1 MVLNNFKSK
10 GLGKGLAAL
19 LGESQSSESAEGK
32 TQNNFSSEK
41 IPTHLLKPNR
51 FQPRKNFDKKQLDEL
66 AQSIKTR
73 GIIQPIVVRPSDKNT
88 FEIIAGERRWRAA
101 QLVQLHEI
109 PIVKLDVDDTL
120 AAEFAVLENIQ
131 REGLNALEE
140 ADGYELLM
148 DKFSYTQDKLSE
160 MIGKS
165 RAHIANTLRLKKLPA
180 EIQDMITQGILT
192 PGHARTL
199 IDVSGNVELAKTI
212 VNNNLSVRQAEF
224 LAKKTHLSKTS
235 NNQKSIKQLDPNIAQ
250 LIEDLQNKTGMVVN
264 IADKKK
270 KGGTISFQYNNL
282 AQLEFLIK
290 SIKESY

>member
-19 LGESQSSESAEGK
+19 LGESENKDPIVE
-32 TQNNFSSEK
+32 QNFTSEK
-41 IPTHLLKPNR
+41 VLTHLLKPNR
-51 FQPRKNFDKKQLDEL
+51 FQPRKNFDKKKLDEL
-66 AQSIKTR
+66 AQSIKIR
-73 GIIQPIVVRPSDKNT
+73 GIIQPIVVRPLDKNT

-101 QLVQLHEI
+101 QLAQLHEV
-109 PIVKLDVDDTL
+109 PVVKLDVDDTL

-165 RAHIANTLRLKKLPA
+165 RAHIANTLRLKKLPV

-224 LAKKTHLSKTS
+224 LAKKTHLSTTP
-235 NNQKSIKQLDPNIAQ
+235 NNQKSIKQLDPNITQ

-270 KGGTISFQYNNL
+270 KGGVISFQYNNL

>member
-19 LGESQSSESAEGK
+19 LGESENKDPIVE
-32 TQNNFSSEK
+32 QNFTSEK
-41 IPTHLLKPNR
+41 VSTHLLKPNR

-224 LAKKTHLSKTS
+224 LAKKTHLSTTP

-270 KGGTISFQYNNL
+270 KGGAISFQYNNL

>member
-10 GLGKGLAAL
+10 GLGKGLAVL
-19 LGESQSSESAEGK
+19 LGESENKDPIAE
-32 TQNNFSSEK
+32 QNFTSEK
-41 IPTHLLKPNR
+41 VSTHLLKPNR

-101 QLVQLHEI
+101 QLAQLHEI

-224 LAKKTHLSKTS
+224 LAKKTHLSTTP
-235 NNQKSIKQLDPNIAQ
+235 NNQKSIKQLDPNTAQ
-250 LIEDLQNKTGMVVN
+250 LIEDLQSKTGMVVN

-270 KGGTISFQYNNL
+270 KGGAISFQYNNL

>member
-19 LGESQSSESAEGK
+19 LGESETKEPVIE
-32 TQNNFSSEK
+32 QNFTSEK
-41 IPTHLLKPNR
+41 VATHLLKPNR

-66 AQSIKTR
+66 AQSIKAR
-73 GIIQPIVVRPSDKNT
+73 GIIQPIVVRPSNDNT

-101 QLVQLHEI
+101 QLAQLHEI
-109 PIVKLDVDDTL
+109 PVVKLDVDDTL

-140 ADGYELLM
+140 ADGYKLLM
-148 DKFSYTQDKLSE
+148 DKFGYTQDKLSE

-165 RAHIANTLRLKKLPA
+165 RAHIANTLRLKKLPV

-199 IDVSGNVELAKTI
+199 IDVSGNVE
-212 VNNNLSVRQAEF
+212 
-224 LAKKTHLSKTS
+224 
-235 NNQKSIKQLDPNIAQ
+235 
-250 LIEDLQNKTGMVVN
+250 
-264 IADKKK
+264 
-270 KGGTISFQYNNL
+270 
-282 AQLEFLIK
+282 
-290 SIKESY
+290 

>member
-19 LGESQSSESAEGK
+19 LGESETKEPVIE
-32 TQNNFSSEK
+32 QNFTSEK
-41 IPTHLLKPNR
+41 VATHLLKPNK

-101 QLVQLHEI
+101 QLAQLHEI
-109 PIVKLDVDDTL
+109 PVVKLDVDDGL

-270 KGGTISFQYNNL
+270 KGGAISFQYNNL

>member
-19 LGESQSSESAEGK
+19 LGESETKEPVIE
-32 TQNNFSSEK
+32 QNFTSEK
-41 IPTHLLKPNR
+41 VATHLLKPNK

-73 GIIQPIVVRPSDKNT
+73 GIIQPIVVRPSNDNT

-101 QLVQLHEI
+101 QLAQLHEI

-120 AAEFAVLENIQ
+120 AAEIAVLENIQ

-140 ADGYELLM
+140 ADGYELLI

-165 RAHIANTLRLKKLPA
+165 RTHITNTLRLKKLPF
-180 EIQDMITQGILT
+180 EIQDMITEGILT

-199 IDVSGNVELAKTI
+199 IEVSGNVELAKTI
-212 VNNNLSVRQAEF
+212 ANNNLSVRQAEF
-224 LAKKTHLSKTS
+224 LAKKKHSLSTS
-235 NNQKSIKQLDPNIAQ
+235 NNNKSKKKIDPNIVE
-250 LIEDLQNKTGMVVN
+250 LIDDLQRKTGMTVN
-264 IADKKK
+264 ISDKKK
-270 KGGTISFQYNNL
+270 IGGVISFDYKNP

-290 SIKESY
+290 AIKENY

>member
-1 MVLNNFKSK
+1 MVLNNFKTK

-19 LGESQSSESAEGK
+19 LGESETKEAVIE
-32 TQNNFSSEK
+32 QNFTSEK
-41 IPTHLLKPNR
+41 VATHLLKPNR

-73 GIIQPIVVRPSDKNT
+73 GIIQPIVVRPSNDNT

-101 QLVQLHEI
+101 QLAQLHEI
-109 PIVKLDVDDTL
+109 PVVKLDVDDTL

-148 DKFSYTQDKLSE
+148 NKFSYTQDKLSE

-165 RAHIANTLRLKKLPA
+165 RAHIANTLRLKKLPV
-180 EIQDMITQGILT
+180 EIQNMITQGILT

-212 VNNNLSVRQAEF
+212 ANNNLSVRQAEF
-224 LAKKTHLSKTS
+224 LAKKTHSSTTP
-235 NNQKSIKQLDPNIAQ
+235 NNQKIIKKVDPNIVE
-250 LIEDLQNKTGMVVN
+250 LIENLQNKTGMVVT
-264 IADKKK
+264 ISDKKK
-270 KGGTISFQYNNL
+270 KGGAITFQYDNL

-290 SIKESY
+290 SIKNNY

>member
-19 LGESQSSESAEGK
+19 LGESENKDPIAE
-32 TQNNFSSEK
+32 QNFTSEK
-41 IPTHLLKPNR
+41 VSTHLLKPNR

-101 QLVQLHEI
+101 QLAQLHEI
-109 PIVKLDVDDTL
+109 PVVKLDVDDGL

-165 RAHIANTLRLKKLPA
+165 RAHIANTLRLKKLPV

-199 IDVSGNVELAKTI
+199 IDLSGNVELAKTI
-212 VNNNLSVRQAEF
+212 ANNNLSVRQAES
-224 LAKKTHLSKTS
+224 LAKKTHSSTIP
-235 NNQKSIKQLDPNIAQ
+235 NNQKSIKMLDPNIAD
-250 LIEDLQNKTGMVVN
+250 LVETLQNKTGMVVN
-264 IADKKK
+264 IFDKK
-270 KGGTISFQYNNL
+270 KGGGAISFKYNNL

-290 SIKESY
+290 SIKENY

>member
-19 LGESQSSESAEGK
+19 LGESETKEVVIE
-32 TQNNFSSEK
+32 QNFTSEK
-41 IPTHLLKPNR
+41 VVTHLLKPNR

-73 GIIQPIVVRPSDKNT
+73 GIIQPIVVRPSNDNT

-101 QLVQLHEI
+101 QLAQLHEI
-109 PIVKLDVDDTL
+109 PVVKLDVDDTL

-148 DKFSYTQDKLSE
+148 NKFSYTQDKLSE

-165 RAHIANTLRLKKLPA
+165 RAHIANTLRLKKLPV
-180 EIQDMITQGILT
+180 EIQNMITQGILT

-212 VNNNLSVRQAEF
+212 ANNNLSVRQAEF
-224 LAKKTHLSKTS
+224 LAKKTHSSTTP
-235 NNQKSIKQLDPNIAQ
+235 NNQKIIKKVDPNIVE
-250 LIEDLQNKTGMVVN
+250 LIENLQNKTGMVVT
-264 IADKKK
+264 ISDKKK
-270 KGGTISFQYNNL
+270 KGGAITFQYDNL

-290 SIKESY
+290 SIKNNY

>member
-19 LGESQSSESAEGK
+19 LGESETKEAVIE
-32 TQNNFSSEK
+32 QNFTSEK
-41 IPTHLLKPNR
+41 VATHLLKPNK

-73 GIIQPIVVRPSDKNT
+73 GIIQPIVVRPSNDNT

-101 QLVQLHEI
+101 QLAQLHEI
-109 PIVKLDVDDTL
+109 PVVKLDVDDTL

-148 DKFSYTQDKLSE
+148 NKFSYTQDKLSE

-165 RAHIANTLRLKKLPA
+165 RAHIANTLRLKKLPV
-180 EIQDMITQGILT
+180 EIQNMITQGILK

-212 VNNNLSVRQAEF
+212 ANNNLSVRQAEF
-224 LAKKTHLSKTS
+224 LAKETHSSTTP
-235 NNQKSIKQLDPNIAQ
+235 NNQKIIKKVDPNIVE
-250 LIEDLQNKTGMVVN
+250 LIENLQNKTGMVVT
-264 IADKKK
+264 ISDKKK
-270 KGGTISFQYNNL
+270 KGGAITFQYDNL

-290 SIKESY
+290 SIKNNY

>member
-19 LGESQSSESAEGK
+19 LGESENKDPIVE
-32 TQNNFSSEK
+32 QNFTSEK
-41 IPTHLLKPNR
+41 VSTHLLKPNR
-51 FQPRKNFDKKQLDEL
+51 FQPRKNFNKKQLDDL

-101 QLVQLHEI
+101 QLAQLHEV
-109 PIVKLDVDDTL
+109 PVVKLDVDDTL

-165 RAHIANTLRLKKLPA
+165 RAHIANTLRLKKLPV
-180 EIQDMITQGILT
+180 EIQDMIIQGILT

-199 IDVSGNVELAKTI
+199 IDLSGNVELAKTI
-212 VNNNLSVRQAEF
+212 ANNNLSVRQAES
-224 LAKKTHLSKTS
+224 LAKKKHSSTVP
-235 NNQKSIKQLDPNIAQ
+235 NNQKSIKKLDPNTAD
-250 LIEDLQNKTGMVVN
+250 LVETLQNKTGMVVN
-264 IADKKK
+264 IFDKKR
-270 KGGTISFQYNNL
+270 GGGVISFKYNNL

-290 SIKESY
+290 SIKENY

>member
-19 LGESQSSESAEGK
+19 LGESENKDPIVE
-32 TQNNFSSEK
+32 QNFTSEK
-41 IPTHLLKPNR
+41 VSTHLLKPNR

-66 AQSIKTR
+66 AQSIKIR

-101 QLVQLHEI
+101 QLAQLHEV
-109 PIVKLDVDDTL
+109 PVVKLDVDDTL

-165 RAHIANTLRLKKLPA
+165 RAHIANTLRLKKLPV

-199 IDVSGNVELAKTI
+199 IDLSGNVELAKTI
-212 VNNNLSVRQAEF
+212 ANNNLSVRQAES
-224 LAKKTHLSKTS
+224 LAKKTHSSTIP
-235 NNQKSIKQLDPNIAQ
+235 NNQKSIKMLDPNIAD
-250 LIEDLQNKTGMVVN
+250 LVEALQNKTGMVVN
-264 IADKKK
+264 IFDKK
-270 KGGTISFQYNNL
+270 KGGGAISFKYNNL

-290 SIKESY
+290 SIKENY

>member
-19 LGESQSSESAEGK
+19 LGESENKDPIVE
-32 TQNNFSSEK
+32 QNFTSEK
-41 IPTHLLKPNR
+41 VSTHLLKPNR

-101 QLVQLHEI
+101 QLAQLHEI
-109 PIVKLDVDDTL
+109 PVVKLDVDDDL

-165 RAHIANTLRLKKLPA
+165 RAHIANTLRLKKLPV

-199 IDVSGNVELAKTI
+199 IDLSGNVELAKTI
-212 VNNNLSVRQAEF
+212 ANNNLSVRQAES
-224 LAKKTHLSKTS
+224 LAKKTHSSTVP
-235 NNQKSIKQLDPNIAQ
+235 NNQKSIKKLDPNIAD
-250 LIEDLQNKTGMVVN
+250 LVETLQNKMGMVVN
-264 IADKKK
+264 IFDKKR
-270 KGGTISFQYNNL
+270 GGGVISFKYDNL

-290 SIKESY
+290 SIKENY

>member
-19 LGESQSSESAEGK
+19 LGESETKEAVIE
-32 TQNNFSSEK
+32 QNFTSEK
-41 IPTHLLKPNR
+41 VATHLLKPNR

-66 AQSIKTR
+66 AQSIKIR
-73 GIIQPIVVRPSDKNT
+73 GIIQPIVVRPSNDNT

-101 QLVQLHEI
+101 QLAQLHEI
-109 PIVKLDVDDTL
+109 PVVKLDVDDTL

-148 DKFSYTQDKLSE
+148 NKFSYTQDKLSE

-165 RAHIANTLRLKKLPA
+165 RAHIANTLRLKKLPV
-180 EIQDMITQGILT
+180 EIQNMITQGILT

-212 VNNNLSVRQAEF
+212 ANNNLSVRQAEF
-224 LAKKTHLSKTS
+224 LAKKTHSSTTP
-235 NNQKSIKQLDPNIAQ
+235 NNQKIIKKVDPNIVE
-250 LIEDLQNKTGMVVN
+250 LIENLQNKTGMVVT
-264 IADKKK
+264 ISDKKK
-270 KGGTISFQYNNL
+270 KGGAITFQYDNL

-290 SIKESY
+290 SIKHNY

>member
-19 LGESQSSESAEGK
+19 LGESETKEAVIE
-32 TQNNFSSEK
+32 QNFTSEK
-41 IPTHLLKPNR
+41 VATHLLKPNR

-66 AQSIKTR
+66 AQSIKIR
-73 GIIQPIVVRPSDKNT
+73 GIIQPIVVRPSNDNT

-101 QLVQLHEI
+101 QLAQLHEI
-109 PIVKLDVDDTL
+109 PVVKLDVDDTL

-148 DKFSYTQDKLSE
+148 NKFSYTQDKLSE

-165 RAHIANTLRLKKLPA
+165 RAHIANTLRLKKLPV
-180 EIQDMITQGILT
+180 EIQNMITQGILT

-212 VNNNLSVRQAEF
+212 ANNNLSVRQAEF
-224 LAKKTHLSKTS
+224 LAKKTHSSKTP
-235 NNQKSIKQLDPNIAQ
+235 NNQKIIKKIDPNIVE
-250 LIEDLQNKTGMVVN
+250 LIENLQNKTGMVVT

-270 KGGTISFQYNNL
+270 KGGAITFQYDNL

-290 SIKESY
+290 SIKNNY